1 MQAFHLY
8 AKVDLALYILHQRDA
23 TIVSMETERNFMR
36 VTLNIDDEL
45 LLKAQ
50 SVTGIDGT
58 ERKREE
64 ISQTRR

>member
-1 MQAFHLY
+1 
-8 AKVDLALYILHQRDA
+8 
-23 TIVSMETERNFMR
+23 METERNFMR